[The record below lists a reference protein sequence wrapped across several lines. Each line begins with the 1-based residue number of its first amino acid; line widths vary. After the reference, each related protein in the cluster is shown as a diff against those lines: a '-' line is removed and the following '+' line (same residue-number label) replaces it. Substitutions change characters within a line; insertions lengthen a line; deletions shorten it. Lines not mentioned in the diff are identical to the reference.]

1 MSFNRWK
8 YLLPGFRRAA
18 ERDMQEE
25 MDALA
30 ALADRREL
38 GNLTL
43 AAENARAAW
52 GWSWLESIGRDVQYA
67 FRVLRRQPGF
77 TAVAV
82 LSLALGIG
90 ANAAIFSLI
99 DALLWRDLPVSNP
112 ARLVKLGECC
122 ASHFTFRRFQEN
134 SSEVLS
140 GVLATSGVNMRD
152 VDAGG
157 GR

>member
-122 ASHFTFRRFQEN
+122 PPISRSGSFRRIRVKCLRACSPPAECI
-134 SSEVLS
+134 
-140 GVLATSGVNMRD
+140 TRD
-152 VDAGG
+152 IDTGG
-157 GR
+157 GA